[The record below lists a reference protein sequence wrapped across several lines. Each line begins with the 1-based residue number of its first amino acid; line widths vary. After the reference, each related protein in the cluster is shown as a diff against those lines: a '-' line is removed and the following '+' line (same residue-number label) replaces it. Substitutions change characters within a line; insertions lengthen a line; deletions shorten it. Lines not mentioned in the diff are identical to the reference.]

1 MKKGREE
8 KKELIKEEKRKRDG
22 KRKRREKRKGNSEKI
37 KWKQENKKGRDIKA
51 HKGAAIM
58 KNNNWKWKKK
68 QKANTKIKMNQLR
81 LLEENY
87 LKGQMGGDWN
97 NMKK

>member
-1 MKKGREE
+1 
-8 KKELIKEEKRKRDG
+8 
-22 KRKRREKRKGNSEKI
+22 
-37 KWKQENKKGRDIKA
+37 
-51 HKGAAIM
+51 M